1 MLTITINHAA
11 FGDIVKVSR
20 TSESGMVESRTIEL
34 SQLLDFIKEEKH
46 EKPRGQDRQR
56 VGTFPEGTYSIV
68 QWGGGYRI
76 AVFLPEAKRPMQ
88 YGLKG
93 QESAFTGLIWYPSI
107 IFLINVDVEKKK
119 VTGMSA
125 YAVKEKAFSELS
137 DGTRLYSYPFGN
149 VSDSGSVCLGGNTVE
164 GVSDYRETVEAALN
178 VFFSAQTNDDYF
190 NGKSW
195 DMPQLALIEKCAKG
209 KSFPATIKTQLTPS
223 RYTLREVLG

>member
-1 MLTITINHAA
+1 MLNITINHAA

-34 SQLLDFIKEEKH
+34 SQLLDFIKEERH

-56 VGTFPEGTYSIV
+56 VGTFPEGTYSII
-68 QWGGGYRI
+68 QWEGGYRI

-93 QESAFTGLIWYPSI
+93 QESAFTGLIWYPSLV
-107 IFLINVDVEKKK
+107 FLIDVDVEKRR
-119 VTGMSA
+119 VNRMSA
-125 YAVKEKAFSELS
+125 YAVKETAFSELS
-137 DGTRLYSYPFGN
+137 DGTRLYGYPFGN
-149 VSDSGSVCLGGNTVE
+149 VSDSGSVCLGGNAIE

-190 NGKSW
+190 NSKGW
-195 DMPQLALIEKCAKG
+195 EMPQLALIEKCAKG
-209 KSFPATIKTQLTPS
+209 KSFPAAIKNRLKPG
-223 RYTLREVLG
+223 RTLCDVLD